1 MKTEPSSVGLVLYQD
16 AFEVVN
22 PLGSGKKK
30 HKVLAVYSTLTDILP
45 HNRSTINQMQLVL
58 LCREQDFK
66 YFGMN
71 KVFEPLVKDLKVL
84 EEKGIVINDGSVVK
98 GTLVAISG
106 DNLGSHSIGGFL
118 ENFSRANNFCRYCEV
133 DRDTFMR
140 EPHLCGTTRTAQSYQ
155 SNLQDLKTSDT
166 NSVCGIKSD
175 SPVEINT
182 HNLDGLLW
190 I

>member
-1 MKTEPSSVGLVLYQD
+1 MAALFKSESVREQYAATRFQPSTVNLYQDVRDGEGVQSNLLLKTEPSSVGLVLYQD
-16 AFEVVN
+16 AFEVVRFTWFR
-22 PLGSGKKK
+22 GKK

-45 HNRSTINQMQLVL
+45 DNRSTINQIQLVL

-71 KVFEPLVKDLKVL
+71 NVFEPLVKDLKVL

-118 ENFSRANNFCRYCEV
+118 EHFSWANHFCRYCEV

-140 EPHLCGTTRTAQSYQ
+140 EPH
-155 SNLQDLKTSDT
+155 
-166 NSVCGIKSD
+166 
-175 SPVEINT
+175 
-182 HNLDGLLW
+182 
-190 I
+190 